1 MQAKPDWSAFYD
13 NLDEE
18 LPPRMPEP
26 LGNAVNI
33 HVFVDANHAGNVV
46 TCRSH
51 TGILLF
57 VQNSAIIWVS
67 RRQNT
72 VETSTF
78 GSEFVALRNA
88 RDVIIAL
95 RYKLRI
101 FGVPL
106 DGPAEVYCDNQGVVK
121 NSSIPESVLIKK
133 HNAINYH
140 AVREAS
146 AAGVLKVH
154 KEDTQTNLADMLTKV
169 LPADR
174 RRELLGSILCN
185 L

>member
-1 MQAKPDWSAFYD
+1 
-13 NLDEE
+13 
-18 LPPRMPEP
+18 MPEP

-33 HVFVDANHAGNVV
+33 HVFVDTNHAGNVV
-46 TCRSH
+46 TCHSH
-51 TGILLF
+51 PGILVF

-95 RYKLRI
+95 RYKLHM
-101 FGVPL
+101 FGVPM
-106 DGPAEVYCDNQGVVK
+106 DWPAQVYCDNQGVVK
-121 NSSIPESVLIKK
+121 NTSIPEPVLSKK
-133 HNAINYH
+133 HNAIDYH
-140 AVREAS
+140 AVREAA
-146 AAGVLKVH
+146 AAGVLEVH
-154 KEDTQTNLADMLTKV
+154 KEDTQTNLADMFTKV
-169 LPADR
+169 LLADR
-174 RRELLGSILCN
+174 RRELLGSILYN